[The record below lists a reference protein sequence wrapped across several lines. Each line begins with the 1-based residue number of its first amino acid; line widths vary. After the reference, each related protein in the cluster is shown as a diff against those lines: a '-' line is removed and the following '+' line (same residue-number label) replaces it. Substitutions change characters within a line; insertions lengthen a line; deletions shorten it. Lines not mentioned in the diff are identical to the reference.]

1 MREFMFNVWN
11 KSAHTEF
18 KVCISSEAATAILTA
33 SLVHGF
39 HAGVSLSGAGE
50 TRRIRTSALSPCN
63 LLLNIFV
70 VLAES
75 RRPALYFLFV

>member
-1 MREFMFNVWN
+1 MCG
-11 KSAHTEF
+11 T
-18 KVCISSEAATAILTA
+18 KVHILSIICIHLNGISRTL
-33 SLVHGF
+33 GF
-39 HAGVSLSGAGE
+39 RAGVSLSGAGE
-50 TRRIRTSALSPCN
+50 TRRIRTSASSRCN